1 MVTLRVQQIGLI
13 APFGTPSWM
22 GYILRIGDRRNPT
35 VFRDW
40 IWNKGGGS
48 ASLDPP
54 YSSFQSLIT
63 KFPDY
68 IESNICRCYSQP
80 GVILIEIC
88 QFIPTLYKND
98 LLISFNWFKLL

>member
-35 VFRDW
+35 AFRDW

-54 YSSFQSLIT
+54 YSSFQSLII
-63 KFPDY
+63 KFPDH
-68 IESNICRCYSQP
+68 IESNICRCY
-80 GVILIEIC
+80 
-88 QFIPTLYKND
+88 FH
-98 LLISFNWFKLL
+98 LLFWRLLLLCFSFSSHLKFVLFFH